1 METRELQVEQLLGKK
16 VRDTDGRVV
25 GRLEEF
31 HVEVVDGEHVVT
43 EFLIGPAAAL
53 ALVGIFLT
61 QLPFFGYVPMPKK
74 EYCVSWTLMD
84 LTNPD
89 RPTVRAR
96 RNELRRA
103 DE

>member
-1 METRELQVEQLLGKK
+1 METRELHVQQLLGKK
-16 VRDTDGRVV
+16 VSDTDGRVD
-25 GRLEEF
+25 GLLEEF

-53 ALVGIFLT
+53 ARVGIFLT

>member
-1 METRELQVEQLLGKK
+1 METRELHVEQLLGKK

-53 ALVGIFLT
+53 ARVGIFLT

-84 LTNPD
+84 LTDPD
-89 RPTVRAR
+89 RPAVRAR
-96 RNELRRA
+96 RDELRRA

>member
-1 METRELQVEQLLGKK
+1 MATQELHVEQLLGKK
-16 VRDTDGRVV
+16 VRDADGRVV

-53 ALVGIFLT
+53 QRIGGFLT
-61 QLPFFGYVPMPKK
+61 QLPFFRFIPVPKK

-84 LTNPD
+84 FTDPH
-89 RPTVRAR
+89 RPNVRVR
-96 RNELRRA
+96 RDELKRVRP
-103 DE
+103 

>member
-1 METRELQVEQLLGKK
+1 MQTRELHVEQLLGKK

-53 ALVGIFLT
+53 QRIGGFLN
-61 QLPFFGYVPMPKK
+61 QLPYFRLIPMPKR
-74 EYCVSWTLMD
+74 EYCVSWALMD
-84 LTNPD
+84 FSDPD
-89 RPTVRAR
+89 RPNVHAR
-96 RNELRRA
+96 RDQLPRA
-103 DE
+103 